1 MLEESLSPRK
11 DEKRVW
17 LEVGRP
23 GLKAFLEVM
32 LREWRYLPGS
42 EAVDDG
48 LLLAE
53 EGVIDPPPHQQTLWL
68 SPPTSASRG
77 QLQFPIDITELYALL
92 ERRYHNPPRCHL
104 RLSLETDCE
113 LITADDRQPATLAS
127 LSDRGCRLKSPVELA
142 RDTGVELCLDLDNL
156 PTCLPGKVIYCVP
169 RYQADHQPY
178 YDLGLLFY
186 ASDRKL
192 CDELLDYIVASYF
205 TTAKR
210 QLSANEFNA
219 ALGCFAVSDGVRN
232 YLADR
237 LAV

>member
-1 MLEESLSPRK
+1 MLEESLPPRK

-42 EAVDDG
+42 EAVAGG

-53 EGVIDPPPHQQTLWL
+53 EGMIDPPPQQETIWL
-68 SPPTSASRG
+68 SPSASASRR
-77 QLQFPIDITELYALL
+77 QLQFPIDISALYALL

-104 RLSLETDCE
+104 RLSLETVCE
-113 LITADDRQPATLAS
+113 LVTADDHQPATLAS
-127 LSDRGCRLKSPVELA
+127 ISDRGCRLKFSVELA
-142 RDTGVELCLDLDNL
+142 RDARVELCLDLANL

-169 RYQADHQPY
+169 RYQADHQLY
-178 YDLGLLFY
+178 YDLGLLFS
-186 ASDRKL
+186 AIERKL
-192 CDELLDYIVASYF
+192 CDELLDYIIASYF
-205 TTAKR
+205 TKAKR
-210 QLSANEFNA
+210 QLSAAEFNS
-219 ALGCFAVSDGVRN
+219 ALGCFNVSDAVKN
-232 YLADR
+232 YLAER